1 MTMSNK
7 NLALITITALCALI
21 FVSCASKGN
30 YSNYSKARGK
40 AGYSRQGKASWYGP
54 GFAGRKTAN
63 GERFNPRELTAA
75 HKKLPFNT
83 KVRVTHLNN
92 GKSVIVRIND
102 RGPYAGGRIIDL
114 SKAAAREIDMLS
126 SGVARVEI
134 IALAKNE
141 KKVNEDKLMEDEHAL
156 RTGTPP
162 PEQKAHKQI
171 SPINPQP
178 DSSSTNENLYIQ
190 EEDANEKAQVPG
202 TMEDF

>member
-7 NLALITITALCALI
+7 NLTLITITALCSLI
-21 FVSCASKGN
+21 FVGCASKGN

-83 KVRVTHLNN
+83 KVQVTHLGN

-114 SKAAAREIDMLS
+114 SKAAAREIDMLG

-134 IALAKNE
+134 IALAKNDD
-141 KKVNEDKLMEDEHAL
+141 KKREDELMRDEDAI
-156 RTGTPP
+156 RKGTPP
-162 PEQKAHKQI
+162 PEQKPHKQI

-178 DSSSTNENLYIQ
+178 DSSSTNKDLYI
-190 EEDANEKAQVPG
+190 EEQNAKEEAGAPG
-202 TMEDF
+202 VIEDF